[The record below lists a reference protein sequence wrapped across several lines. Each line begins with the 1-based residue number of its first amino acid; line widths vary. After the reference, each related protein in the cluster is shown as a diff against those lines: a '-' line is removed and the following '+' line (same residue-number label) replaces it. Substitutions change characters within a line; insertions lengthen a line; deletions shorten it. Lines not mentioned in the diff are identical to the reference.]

1 MEPSPDGRVPRL
13 VPTLAVFVIAC
24 AAAHGRSVALAPAPA
39 PAAAVSTAPEPVPT
53 PAPVAAAADGPA
65 VTATADPF
73 ERTIRPI
80 LFRTCTPCHV
90 PGGRMYERMPFDQAQ
105 VVRDHREG
113 VLRRLK
119 GEDRAAV
126 EAWLEAAPPARP

>member
-53 PAPVAAAADGPA
+53 PAPVAAARAGQLTIASVDAKGHLDVVARVPTRAGTRNGVVAADGTVYLA
-65 VTATADPF
+65 HGGGVALS
-73 ERTIRPI
+73 E
-80 LFRTCTPCHV
+80 LV
-90 PGGRMYERMPFDQAQ
+90 VVSPGR
-105 VVRDHREG
+105 
-113 VLRRLK
+113 K
-119 GEDRAAV
+119 
-126 EAWLEAAPPARP
+126 